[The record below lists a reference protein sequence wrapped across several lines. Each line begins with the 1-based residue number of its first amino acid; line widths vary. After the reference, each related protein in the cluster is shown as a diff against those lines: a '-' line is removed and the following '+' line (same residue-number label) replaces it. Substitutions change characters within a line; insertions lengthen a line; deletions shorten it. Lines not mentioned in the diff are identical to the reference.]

1 MQLKINLQ
9 DCLVGVLAGLGALV
23 VIDALHRIISPN
35 FSCGSNMCKICNC
48 YECTSYNYFCDDCT
62 EDVHKE
68 FYNEDEA
75 KTNLS
80 MYN

>member
-1 MQLKINLQ
+1 MRPKINLQ
-9 DCLVGVLAGLGALV
+9 DCLVGALAGLGALV
-23 VIDALHRIISPN
+23 VNDALHRIIFPY
-35 FSCGSNMCKICNC
+35 FSWGSNMCKICNC
-48 YECTSYNYFCDDCT
+48 YECSSYNYFCDDCA
-62 EDVHKE
+62 EDVYEE